1 MTDTRA
7 AFEAWYGVE
16 SPPRFSKSGR
26 YCRDSLEETWCA
38 WQAAINH
45 ERSECAKVC
54 EDYGSSYDNEWNRKL
69 GVANDLK
76 DACDECAA
84 AIRARSQP

>member
-7 AFEAWYGVE
+7 AFEASWDAQCEKGWRRE
-16 SPPRFSKSGR
+16 SQ
-26 YCRDSLEETWCA
+26 LAWEI

-45 ERSECAKVC
+45 EREECTKVC

-76 DACDECAA
+76 DACEECAA
-84 AIRARSQP
+84 AIRARSEPS

>member
-7 AFEAWYGVE
+7 AFEAWYGKF
-16 SPPRFSKSGR
+16 PRDLKRHESGR
-26 YCRDSLEETWCA
+26 YCGPGTENMWEG

-54 EDYGSSYDNEWNRKL
+54 EEIEEPAWYSYENPNSFYDGS
-69 GVANDLK
+69 GA
-76 DACDECAA
+76 CAA

>member
-7 AFEAWYGVE
+7 AFEAWAKEQLYPVVE
-16 SPPRFSKSGR
+16 KKPDGR
-26 YCRDSLEETWCA
+26 YWSSHTHIVWET

-54 EDYGSSYDNEWNRKL
+54 EEIEEPAWYSYENPNSFYDGS
-69 GVANDLK
+69 GA
-76 DACDECAA
+76 CAA